1 MLFFFGFNA
10 CVNDE
15 ALQTFC
21 KAYSFNSLMEQLTF
35 FKNPKSPS
43 CIDLILTN
51 KPLPFQIKC
60 VKKTGLSDF
69 HRMTISFPKMHFR
82 DFPAKVIN
90 YRDFKKFNNKRFML
104 YTLSEEHIDS
114 SKNPDKSF
122 VICHI
127 LYSIPMHPKRKSI
140 DEGIIN
146 LSWLK
151 RFQNLLCKEH
161 VLKTNF

>member
-1 MLFFFGFNA
+1 MCFFFFGFNA

-69 HRMTISFPKMHFR
+69 HRMTISVPKMHFR

-90 YRDFKKFNNKRFML
+90 YRDFKKFNNKRFMNSLL

-122 VICHI
+122 VICDI

-146 LSWLK
+146 LS
-151 RFQNLLCKEH
+151 
-161 VLKTNF
+161 